1 MKDIVVKLIAKEVGL
16 KMGDVENLVEIP
28 PKEDMGDF
36 AFPCFGLAKK
46 FKSNPMKIAEDLAKK
61 FRKEL
66 PKGISNVDFNG
77 AYVNFF
83 IDKKILAKGVL
94 AGAGVIEKKAR
105 GEKIMVEFSQAN
117 THKAFHVGHIRG
129 TSVGESLARMAE
141 AFGNSVIRANYQG
154 DTGMHVAKWIW
165 CYNKYHKKES
175 LKKDESWIAGIY
187 VDAIKRLTKNEK
199 LQEEVNEINW
209 KLDSGEDEALNKLW
223 KETRKLSLDALEIIY
238 KDLNTGFDKYY
249 FESEVEQEGKKAAK
263 DLVKKGI
270 AKVDEGAT
278 IIDLSRRDDSSKDYS
293 AEHSGEP
300 NDKDKN
306 LGVWV
311 LLRSDGTAL
320 YSAKDI
326 VLAQKKFEDYKLDK
340 GIYVV
345 ADAQNLHMLQLFKTL
360 ELMGFKNVDKLKH
373 RAYGL
378 IRLPTGKMSSRTGDN
393 VLYSDFKKEIVEY
406 ARKGLS
412 ERVSGLSKNE
422 LDARSLVIAVAAIKY
437 SMLKQ
442 DMGKTIV
449 FDKKEALR
457 FEGDTGPYLL
467 YSYARASS
475 IVRKVKSKK
484 AVKILDLKDSE
495 VRLLKKINSFEEIVA
510 KAYENLA
517 PNLIANYAF
526 ELSQMFNE
534 FYHSCPVLGSEEEGF
549 RLKLVDAFRITLKKS
564 LDLLGIDVLESM

>member
-1 MKDIVVKLIAKEVGL
+1 MKDVIVKLIAKEVGL
-16 KMGDVENLVEIP
+16 KNNEVKNLVEVP

-36 AFPCFGLAKK
+36 AFPCFGFAKK
-46 FKSNPMKIAEDLAKK
+46 LKKNPMEIAEDLAKK
-61 FRKEL
+61 FRKGL
-66 PKGISNVDFNG
+66 PKEISNVDFKG

-83 IDKKILAKGVL
+83 IDKNILAKEVL
-94 AGAGVIEKKAR
+94 ANAGEIGKKSK
-105 GEKIMVEFSQAN
+105 EKIMVEFSQAN

-141 AFGNSVIRANYQG
+141 AFGNKVIRANYQG

-165 CYNKYHKKES
+165 CYNKYHKKEG
-175 LKKDESWIAGIY
+175 LKKDEAWIAAIY
-187 VDAIKRLTKNEK
+187 VDAVKRLAKNEK

-209 KLDSGEDEALNKLW
+209 KLDSGEDKELNKLW
-223 KETRKLSLDALEIIY
+223 KDTRKLSLDALEIVY
-238 KDLNTGFDKYY
+238 SDLNTRFDKYY
-249 FESEVEQEGKKAAK
+249 FEGDVEQEGKKAAN
-263 DLVKKGI
+263 DLVKKKI
-270 AKVDEGAT
+270 AKVDDGAT
-278 IIDLSRRDDSSKDYS
+278 IVDL
-293 AEHSGEP
+293 
-300 NDKDKN
+300 KDKG

-311 LLRSDGTAL
+311 LLRSDGTTL

-326 VLAQKKFEDYKLDK
+326 VLAQKKFKDYDLDK

-360 ELMGFKNVDKLKH
+360 EMTGFKDVGKLKH

-406 ARKGLS
+406 ARKGLK
-412 ERVSGLSKNE
+412 ERVSGLSKKE
-422 LDARSLVIAVAAIKY
+422 LDKRSLVISIAAIKY

-449 FDKKEALR
+449 FDKKQALR

-484 AVKILDLKDSE
+484 AVRILDLKDAE
-495 VRLLKKINSFEEIVA
+495 IRLLKKIDSFEDVVM
-510 KAYENLA
+510 KAYGNLA
-517 PNLIANYAF
+517 PNLIANYSF

-534 FYHSCPVLGSEEEGF
+534 FYHSCPVLGSAEEGF
-549 RLKLVDAFRITLKKS
+549 RLKLVDAFRVTLKKA
-564 LDLLGIDVLESM
+564 LDLLGIDVLEEM